1 VSYPLHRSFLWAKKI
16 ELSLGGGTH
25 QLLRLGAM
33 IASA

>member
-1 VSYPLHRSFLWAKKI
+1 MRLHYKAAIEQI
-16 ELSLGGGTH
+16 ELGLGGGTH